1 MRILPAV
8 TLFLAALWCGALGFF
23 AATAGLVLTTST
35 TRHAGG
41 TVNRALLDALDAG
54 SYAVIA
60 VLFVLLLLGDRSE
73 AFTKGTGGALLRLLL
88 LALAATVA
96 SHEIVTPQMMELRDR
111 MGTIIDLVPKSD
123 PLRREWGRLHA
134 FSAIALLVRILAA
147 AVFFGILFRAL
158 VPRRQVLGAS
168 PPAPQG

>member
-1 MRILPAV
+1 VRILPAV

-41 TVNRALLDALDAG
+41 TVNRALLDALDVG

-60 VLFVLLLLGDRSE
+60 ILFVLLLLGDRAE
-73 AFTKGTGGALLRLLL
+73 TFTRGTRGALLRLLAV
-88 LALAATVA
+88 ALAATVA

-134 FSAIALLVRILAA
+134 FSAIALLVRIVSA

-158 VPRRQVLGAS
+158 VPRRQGLGAS
-168 PPAPQG
+168 LSQP